1 MRAWLEVD
9 LDTVRRNL
17 EIVRRSVGTG
27 VEVIAVVKAD
37 AYGMGIKEISRVLD
51 GGNVAMF
58 AVISLDEARKVREAS
73 SKPVLIM
80 GYLEPKEIVSAI
92 EEGYV
97 LSLFDNELA
106 AIYERLAARL
116 ERTARVHLKVDTGL
130 NRLGVSSGEAVD
142 LLVNQR
148 HYPHIRIEA
157 IFSHLIKST
166 NRPSNERQLQ
176 KIRELLL
183 TIQSRCELLPV
194 HLVNSGALAD
204 FSDGY
209 FDAVRI
215 GLAFSGVD
223 ETILPGLEPCL
234 RAKSVI
240 VQVRTIDKGEGV
252 SYDHLF
258 IAAREMKVA
267 VVAIGY
273 AEGYSQALSGKAEVV
288 VQGQRVKVLGKICM
302 NFIVI
307 DVTGLDVRRGEEV
320 VLVGSQTG
328 PNGQKAEVHVSELAK
343 WCGLRHH
350 EVVTRLG
357 TSLPRDYYG
366 GR

>member
-116 ERTARVHLKVDTGL
+116 ERTARVHLKVNPGL
-130 NRLGVSSGEAVD
+130 NGLGVSSGGG
-142 LLVNQR
+142 VNFLENHP
-148 HYPHIRIEA
+148 HYP
-157 IFSHLIKST
+157 
-166 NRPSNERQLQ
+166 Q
-176 KIRELLL
+176 KP
-183 TIQSRCELLPV
+183 QSR
-194 HLVNSGALAD
+194 
-204 FSDGY
+204 
-209 FDAVRI
+209 
-215 GLAFSGVD
+215 
-223 ETILPGLEPCL
+223 L
-234 RAKSVI
+234 R
-240 VQVRTIDKGEGV
+240 
-252 SYDHLF
+252 
-258 IAAREMKVA
+258 RE
-267 VVAIGY
+267 
-273 AEGYSQALSGKAEVV
+273 
-288 VQGQRVKVLGKICM
+288 
-302 NFIVI
+302 
-307 DVTGLDVRRGEEV
+307 
-320 VLVGSQTG
+320 
-328 PNGQKAEVHVSELAK
+328 
-343 WCGLRHH
+343 
-350 EVVTRLG
+350 
-357 TSLPRDYYG
+357 
-366 GR
+366 